1 MPVWRGGPQVLAFT
15 GVTAGDS
22 VVWRLACDRIYG
34 YDAPVTV
41 TLSFDGPKTGF
52 GHDGRLRRG
61 LRALAKAVRNTAA
74 AAVRPHKA
82 SLRRLTEMPLTVA
95 AVPLAD
101 FAAFHVGHG
110 WGFLATA
117 VSLVITEHLI
127 ADE

>member
-1 MPVWRGGPQVLAFT
+1 M
-15 GVTAGDS
+15 
-22 VVWRLACDRIYG
+22 
-34 YDAPVTV
+34 TV
-41 TLSFDGPKTGF
+41 TLSFDGPKLGF
-52 GHDGRLRRG
+52 GHGGRLRRG
-61 LRALAKAVRNTAA
+61 LKTLVNGVKNTTAA
-74 AAVRPHKA
+74 VFRPHRA